1 MDKVKLRIKRVL
13 AGVAAV
19 ALAAVCMAA
28 LPARAMAAEGVHSIF
43 SIDAGRKY
51 FSADQLKQIID
62 RAAKNG
68 YTDVQLILANDGMRF
83 FLDDMSVSANGQSY
97 ESDAVKAALTAGNNS
112 YYKDPNGNALTEAE
126 MDDIVAHAESRG
138 IGIVPVINSPGHMDA
153 LLVAMKELGIQNAAY
168 TNGSKV
174 SKRTVDITNDEAVN
188 FLYAVLQ
195 KYISYFGEKGVSEY
209 FNFGADE
216 FANDVFTN
224 PGWGEIQ
231 RNGAYKNFVDY
242 ANHVSGLIK
251 SAGMKPVCFNDGI
264 YYNRNTSF
272 GTFDQDLT
280 VSYWTSGWWGFYVA
294 KPEFLQQQGLDILN
308 TNDAWY
314 WVLGNIDSGGYHF
327 NNAVKNI
334 ASKGFNEVTGASGT
348 IPTIGSMQCV
358 WCDEPSK
365 PHDMDRIFELMDKFS
380 AKHEQYM
387 PKPVEPPRA
396 IFSIDAGRKYFS
408 AGQLMQIIDRAYMNG
423 YTDVQ
428 LILAN
433 DGMRFFLDDMSIQ
446 ANGKSYES
454 DAVKAALTA
463 GNNSYYEDPNGNA
476 LTQTEMDAIVAHA
489 KSRGIGIV
497 PVINSPGHMDALLV
511 AMKELGIQNA
521 AYTNGSKTSVRTVDI
536 TNDEAVNFLYAVL
549 QKYISYF
556 GKAGVSDYFNFGAD
570 EFANDVFTNPG
581 WGEIQ
586 RNGAYKN
593 FVDYAN
599 HVAGLIKAAGMKPV
613 CFNDGIYYNR
623 NTSHGTFDPDLVIS
637 YWTSGWWGFNV
648 AKPEFLQG
656 KGHEILNTNDGW
668 YWVLGRIDS
677 GGYHFNNAMKNI
689 EAKRFNEVTGAS
701 GDVPTIG
708 SMQCVWCDEPS
719 KPHDMGRIFQL
730 MDKYGT
736 KHDQYMPKPAN
747 YAAVDAA
754 LATVPED
761 LSIYTDE
768 TAQAVRKAVAAV
780 KRGYKADKQ
789 AAVDKM
795 AANITAAVEALVE
808 RPADYA
814 AVDAA
819 LARVP
824 EDLSVYT
831 AETVK
836 AVEDAVAAVKRD
848 LTISKQEQVNKMA
861 ADINA
866 AVDALALRDADYTA
880 VDAALATVPKD
891 MSNYT
896 SETVKAVEDA
906 VAAVKRGYKIDK
918 QAEVDKMAAD
928 IEAAVKALALR
939 DADYSK
945 VDAALATVPK
955 DLSIYTSKTAKAVE
969 DAVAAV
975 KRGYKI
981 DKQAEVDKMAADIT
995 AAVKALVER
1004 PADYAAVDAA
1014 LATVPEDLS
1023 VYTPETAKA
1032 VKDAVAAVKRDLTI
1046 SKQAEVDKMAAD
1058 IEAAVKALELRDAD
1072 YSKVDAALAAVPKD
1086 LSGYTDAS
1094 VKAVKDAVAAVKRG
1108 YKIDKQAEVDKM
1120 AADIEAAVKALAK
1133 KPADKPVVNPG
1144 NKPGNGSSSG
1154 LPTTGDPAQL
1164 IGLMAAGMGV
1174 AGAGLGIGLRRRK
1187 NAA

>member
-112 YYKDPNGNALTEAE
+112 YYEDPNGNALTEAE
-126 MDDIVAHAESRG
+126 MDAIVAHAESRG

-689 EAKRFNEVTGAS
+689 DAKRFNEVTGAS

-708 SMQCVWCDEPS
+708 SMQCVWCDEPSKPHDMGRIFQLMDKYGTKHDQYMPKPANYAAVDAALATVPVWCDEPS

-928 IEAAVKALALR
+928 I
-939 DADYSK
+939 
-945 VDAALATVPK
+945 AALATVPK
-955 DLSIYTSKTAKAVE
+955 DMSNYTSETVKAVE
-969 DAVAAV
+969 
-975 KRGYKI
+975 
-981 DKQAEVDKMAADIT
+981 
-995 AAVKALVER
+995 
-1004 PADYAAVDAA
+1004 
-1014 LATVPEDLS
+1014 
-1023 VYTPETAKA
+1023 
-1032 VKDAVAAVKRDLTI
+1032 
-1046 SKQAEVDKMAAD
+1046 
-1058 IEAAVKALELRDAD
+1058 
-1072 YSKVDAALAAVPKD
+1072 
-1086 LSGYTDAS
+1086 
-1094 VKAVKDAVAAVKRG
+1094 DAVAAVKRG

-1120 AADIEAAVKALAK
+1120 AADIEAAVKALALRD
-1133 KPADKPVVNPG
+1133 ADRRSPCAT
-1144 NKPGNGSSSG
+1144 
-1154 LPTTGDPAQL
+1154 PTTPRSTPPWPPC
-1164 IGLMAAGMGV
+1164 
-1174 AGAGLGIGLRRRK
+1174 RRTCPSTPPRPPRPSRTPSPP
-1187 NAA
+1187 

>member
-97 ESDAVKAALTAGNNS
+97 ESDAVKAALTVGNNS

-126 MDDIVAHAESRG
+126 MDDIVAHAQSKG

-195 KYISYFGEKGVSEY
+195 KYISYFGEAGASEY

-231 RNGAYKNFVDY
+231 SNGAYRNFVEY

-264 YYNRNTSF
+264 YYNRKTNF

-280 VSYWTSGWWGFYVA
+280 VSYWTSGWWGFNVA

-314 WVLGNIDSGGYHF
+314 WVLGHIDSGGYHF

-334 ASKGFNEVTGASGT
+334 ASKGFNEVTGASGP
-348 IPTIGSMQCV
+348 IKTIGSMQCV

-387 PKPVEPPRA
+387 PKP
-396 IFSIDAGRKYFS
+396 
-408 AGQLMQIIDRAYMNG
+408 
-423 YTDVQ
+423 
-428 LILAN
+428 
-433 DGMRFFLDDMSIQ
+433 
-446 ANGKSYES
+446 
-454 DAVKAALTA
+454 
-463 GNNSYYEDPNGNA
+463 
-476 LTQTEMDAIVAHA
+476 
-489 KSRGIGIV
+489 
-497 PVINSPGHMDALLV
+497 
-511 AMKELGIQNA
+511 
-521 AYTNGSKTSVRTVDI
+521 
-536 TNDEAVNFLYAVL
+536 
-549 QKYISYF
+549 
-556 GKAGVSDYFNFGAD
+556 AD
-570 EFANDVFTNPG
+570 
-581 WGEIQ
+581 
-586 RNGAYKN
+586 
-593 FVDYAN
+593 
-599 HVAGLIKAAGMKPV
+599 
-613 CFNDGIYYNR
+613 
-623 NTSHGTFDPDLVIS
+623 
-637 YWTSGWWGFNV
+637 
-648 AKPEFLQG
+648 
-656 KGHEILNTNDGW
+656 
-668 YWVLGRIDS
+668 
-677 GGYHFNNAMKNI
+677 
-689 EAKRFNEVTGAS
+689 
-701 GDVPTIG
+701 
-708 SMQCVWCDEPS
+708 
-719 KPHDMGRIFQL
+719 
-730 MDKYGT
+730 
-736 KHDQYMPKPAN
+736 

-836 AVEDAVAAVKRD
+836 AVEGAVAAVKRGYKID
-848 LTISKQEQVNKMA
+848 KQAEVDKMA
-861 ADINA
+861 ADIEA
-866 AVDALALRDADYTA
+866 AVDALALRDADYTK

-928 IEAAVKALALR
+928 IEAAVDALALR
-939 DADYSK
+939 DADYTK

-955 DLSIYTSKTAKAVE
+955 DMSNYTSETVKAVE

-981 DKQAEVDKMAADIT
+981 DKQAEVDKMAADIE
-995 AAVKALVER
+995 AAVDALALR
-1004 PADYAAVDAA
+1004 DADYTKVDAA
-1014 LATVPEDLS
+1014 LATVPKDMS
-1023 VYTPETAKA
+1023 NYTSET
-1032 VKDAVAAVKRDLTI
+1032 
-1046 SKQAEVDKMAAD
+1046 
-1058 IEAAVKALELRDAD
+1058 
-1072 YSKVDAALAAVPKD
+1072 
-1086 LSGYTDAS
+1086 
-1094 VKAVKDAVAAVKRG
+1094 VKAVEDAVAAVKRG
-1108 YKIDKQAEVDKM
+1108 YKIDKQDEVDKM
-1120 AADIEAAVKALAK
+1120 AADIEAAVDALALRDADYTKVDAALATVPKDMSNYTSETVKAVEDAVAAVKRGYKIDKQDEVDKMAADIVAAVKALAK
-1133 KPADKPVVNPG
+1133 KPADKP
-1144 NKPGNGSSSG
+1144 GNGSSNG